1 MRSNVKFKLTIIMII
16 EIVLFLF
23 CVFYINPYCKTGINS
38 KNIRSSYILSA
49 TSGVVHI
56 DNNWTYTEGNY
67 SWCSG
72 SGTYSE
78 PYVIEDLKIDGS
90 GLGACI
96 LIENSNV
103 YFRIENCTVFNSG
116 NHSFGINLFNVNNS
130 QITNNTCLTYE
141 KGICLLYSYNNTIS
155 ENTAFNITDSDGI
168 YLYHSDSNII
178 SKNNASYN
186 HISGISLDNSKSNII
201 SRNTLNYN
209 SEGIQLSFSFDNSI
223 TGNIVNDNACGIRL
237 GYSYY
242 NTISENIGEYNYNCM
257 FLFKSDNNII
267 SGNTLNNNLNG
278 IGLYYS
284 DDNTL
289 SKNTANYNEIN
300 GIDLSYSNNNIL
312 SGNTAKD
319 NDECGIYL
327 FLSNKNK
334 ISGNVLTGNVICIKE
349 IGCKR
354 NLFFNNGLCT
364 YRDTLIIILLVPS
377 IIGVGAVLGFLTN
390 SLLKSKRK
398 TNQ

>member
-1 MRSNVKFKLTIIMII
+1 MRSSIKFKLTIIIII
-16 EIVLFLF
+16 EIVMFLF
-23 CVFYINPYCKTGINS
+23 CVFYVNPYFIVEINS

-78 PYVIEDLKIDGS
+78 PFVIEDLIIDGS

-96 LIENSNV
+96 LIENSEV

-130 QITNNTCLTYE
+130 QIINNTCLTYE
-141 KGICLLYSYNNTIS
+141 KGICLLYCFNNTIS
-155 ENTAFNITDSDGI
+155 KNTAFNIADSDGI
-168 YLYHSDSNII
+168 YLYHSDSNIV
-178 SKNNASYN
+178 SENNASHN
-186 HISGISLDNSKSNII
+186 HQAGISLENSKSNII
-201 SRNTLNYN
+201 SRNTLNNN
-209 SEGIQLSFSFDNSI
+209 SDGIQLSFSFDNSV
-223 TGNIVNDNACGIRL
+223 TGNTVNDNPCGIRL
-237 GYSYY
+237 TYSYH
-242 NTISENIGEYNYNCM
+242 NFVSENKGEFNYNCM

-278 IGLYYS
+278 IGLFYS

-300 GIDLSYSNNNIL
+300 GIELSYSNNNIL
-312 SGNTAKD
+312 SGNMAKN
-319 NDECGIYL
+319 NDECGICL

-334 ISGNVLTGNVICIKE
+334 ISGNFLTGNAICIKE
-349 IGCKR
+349 LGCKR
-354 NLFFNNGLCT
+354 NLFFNNGLCI

-398 TNQ
+398 SNQ